1 MTSGNPFLALVGKP
15 RLREGNG
22 CLMLS
27 WGKCQDEAPPP
38 AVTQACRVVI
48 MVSYFSEWP
57 GASMF
62 TCVCTHAHMYL

>member
-1 MTSGNPFLALVGKP
+1 MAASCFPG
-15 RLREGNG
+15 
-22 CLMLS
+22 
-27 WGKCQDEAPPP
+27 GKCQDEAPPP

-48 MVSYFSEWP
+48 MVSYFSEWL